1 MSGTYRLMSRNAN
14 TAMSQIS
21 LSAMEKAS
29 RSALVAR
36 VTKNTRALSSFP
48 SPLDAMNVADNQKSA
63 TTNPIQRHHKIHSL
77 KKGNIRMNMVDKKF
91 LQRRSMVT
99 ITQTKSSDIAPLYS
113 SHIAD
118 DVSASSSD
126 SPTYIVN
133 EGVNLIVTESCLNQV
148 ERLLRQRRAKA
159 EQPEDFDDGYF
170 LRVYVDA
177 GGCSGFQYKFELK
190 YETPSDEESL
200 IDPQDD
206 VVITASLRD
215 GSLVTRVVIDDA
227 SLDLL
232 RGSKVDF
239 IQEMIRSSFAVVENP
254 QSESACGCGSSF
266 AVKNFESNP
275 ALD

>member
-1 MSGTYRLMSRNAN
+1 MHRITPQAQRLIRQITKDTNASHVRKVKRLFQS
-14 TAMSQIS
+14 TSSMQ
-21 LSAMEKAS
+21 L
-29 RSALVAR
+29 R
-36 VTKNTRALSSFP
+36 VTT
-48 SPLDAMNVADNQKSA
+48 Q
-63 TTNPIQRHHKIHSL
+63 H
-77 KKGNIRMNMVDKKF
+77 
-91 LQRRSMVT
+91 RSIITVRGMVT
-99 ITQTKSSDIAPLYS
+99 ITKTST
-113 SHIAD
+113 
-118 DVSASSSD
+118 SASLSTDPMIQVNTSSME
-126 SPTYIVN
+126 
-133 EGVNLIVTESCLNQV
+133 EGSGTIAGGGGTIQDNDALIITESTIRQV
-148 ERLLRQRRAKA
+148 RHLAPSKNSSS
-159 EQPEDFDDGYF
+159 PDSVY